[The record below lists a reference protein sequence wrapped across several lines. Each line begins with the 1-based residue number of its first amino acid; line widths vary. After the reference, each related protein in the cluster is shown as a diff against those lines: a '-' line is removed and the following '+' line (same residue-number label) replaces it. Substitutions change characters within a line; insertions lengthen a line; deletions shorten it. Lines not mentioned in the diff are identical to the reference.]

1 MVKKS
6 NEDIKEQNLENESVD
21 SNLEANAEEMNEDKE
36 ISLDELMDKYNK
48 KTNEWEELS
57 NRYIRLQADFN
68 NFKKRTEKE
77 RESTYQFATQ
87 DIMTS
92 LLPVL
97 DNFDRALGVDI
108 EETNVKNLYKGVE
121 MVHNQ
126 LLEVLQSKGLEE
138 ISSLNE
144 QFDPNFHHAVVQ
156 EESENHDEN
165 TIIEV
170 FQKGYKV
177 KDKVI
182 RPSMVK
188 VSK

>member
-1 MVKKS
+1 
-6 NEDIKEQNLENESVD
+6 
-21 SNLEANAEEMNEDKE
+21 
-36 ISLDELMDKYNK
+36 
-48 KTNEWEELS
+48 
-57 NRYIRLQADFN
+57 
-68 NFKKRTEKE
+68 
-77 RESTYQFATQ
+77 
-87 DIMTS
+87 MTS